1 MAAISARLANMG
13 FMKRGQAVKPDPHPH
28 VKQELQ
34 QPAAPSLRQQ
44 QQQRPAVKQEAA
56 ADLDQQ
62 PDRQA
67 ATAAAAAACLSA
79 DSKKPQQEGKYKLSE
94 NITNMKFMQR
104 AQLKRSRED
113 AFDQEQAAKDAA
125 EWVAPTAVQAK
136 GCLILHERDP
146 LPAGAT
152 GRMSFGFGHMHD
164 LAQAEE
170 AEKQAAA
177 DAAAAGTSINDEQM
191 GKYGMQTGWAMRTK
205 DMAKHQA
212 KRQRR
217 QH

>member
-1 MAAISARLANMG
+1 
-13 FMKRGQAVKPDPHPH
+13 MKRGQAGKPDPHPH
-28 VKQELQ
+28 VKQEQQ
-34 QPAAPSLRQQ
+34 QPAAASLRQQQ

-56 ADLDQQ
+56 ADLHPQ

-67 ATAAAAAACLSA
+67 AAAAAAEP
-79 DSKKPQQEGKYKLSE
+79 KQQQQKEGKYKLSE
-94 NITNMKFMQR
+94 NIANMKFMQR

-125 EWVAPTAVQAK
+125 EWVAPMAVQAK

-146 LPAGAT
+146 LPAVST

-177 DAAAAGTSINDEQM
+177 EAAAAGTSINDEAM

-217 QH
+217 QY